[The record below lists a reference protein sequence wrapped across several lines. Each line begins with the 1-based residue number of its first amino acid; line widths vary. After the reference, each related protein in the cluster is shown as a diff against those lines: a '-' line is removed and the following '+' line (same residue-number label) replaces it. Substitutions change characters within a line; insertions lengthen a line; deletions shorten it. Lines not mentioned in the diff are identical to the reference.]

1 LIYTF
6 QVEVEVRYC
15 KNLLLHPPR
24 LIIPSLLIGIHPDL
38 NTFLYDTVLQK
49 HMANEEETAVFNFK
63 LIQTDTSIQNAEE
76 RDFRERYMSELRKK
90 RQCGINNYYGVDEL
104 LEERKQVNQQQMKTP
119 GRRGE
124 IIKHEEISNEMSRR
138 LLSRG

>member
-1 LIYTF
+1 MGIFLNIFYHI
-6 QVEVEVRYC
+6 Q
-15 KNLLLHPPR
+15 NDQQ
-24 LIIPSLLIGIHPDL
+24 ISSLLILLHFES
-38 NTFLYDTVLQK
+38 NTFLYLIVSLEYMEDE
-49 HMANEEETAVFNFK
+49 ATAVINFR
-63 LIQTDTSIQNAEE
+63 LTQTVTSTDDTKE
-76 RDFRERYMSELRKK
+76 RDFRERYTIELRKK

-124 IIKHEEISNEMSRR
+124 VIKHEEINNEMSRR

>member
-1 LIYTF
+1 VKEIFLNIFYHI
-6 QVEVEVRYC
+6 Q
-15 KNLLLHPPR
+15 NDQQ
-24 LIIPSLLIGIHPDL
+24 ISSLLILLHFES
-38 NTFLYDTVLQK
+38 NTFLYVIVSLEYMK
-49 HMANEEETAVFNFK
+49 NEATAVINFR
-63 LIQTDTSIQNAEE
+63 LTQTDTSTNDTKE
-76 RDFRERYMSELRKK
+76 RDFRERYTIELRKK

-124 IIKHEEISNEMSRR
+124 MIKHEEINNEMSRR